1 MSKREM
7 VRSGSN
13 RVVAGVAAGLADY
26 FGVDPV
32 IMRIAFI
39 ILALAGGPGFLIY
52 LILWIIMP
60 QY

>member
-1 MSKREM
+1 MSKREL

-13 RVVAGVAAGLADY
+13 RVVAGVAAGLGDY

-32 IMRIAFI
+32 IMRIAFV